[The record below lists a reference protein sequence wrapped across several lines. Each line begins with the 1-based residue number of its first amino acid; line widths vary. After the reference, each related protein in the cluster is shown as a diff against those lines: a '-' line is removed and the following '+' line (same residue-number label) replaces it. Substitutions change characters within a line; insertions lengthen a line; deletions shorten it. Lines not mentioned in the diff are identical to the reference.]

1 MSLLMKRILTTWTSL
16 GKWRRGEEGGVMEG
30 EEGEKRG
37 SKGGRQMGWEVP
49 GRGGR
54 EADGVGER

>member
-1 MSLLMKRILTTWTSL
+1 MK
-16 GKWRRGEEGGVMEG
+16 G